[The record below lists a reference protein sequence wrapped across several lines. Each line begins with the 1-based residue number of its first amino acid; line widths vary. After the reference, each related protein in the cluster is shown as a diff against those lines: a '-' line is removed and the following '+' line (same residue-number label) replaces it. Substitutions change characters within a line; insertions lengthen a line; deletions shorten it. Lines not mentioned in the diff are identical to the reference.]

1 LTHDSETHSG
11 TGFNASA
18 AEKEILMSLHAPSGR
33 GMMPPAT
40 GFSPA
45 DTPPL
50 EWHALDPEQRMFFV
64 GGRFTRVNTWCS
76 ALTGTLAAV
85 AFYAMLLP
93 FRKEYLAETFLDR
106 GPIPYLIVWLTGW
119 CLAILFLK
127 WRKLALQARSLEIV
141 VLPESHDFVL
151 SPQTVD
157 DVLLRVHKRMDDPRR
172 FVLFHRI
179 VTTLSNLRNLGRVND
194 VDELLRNQAADDA
207 DALETSYSLAAG
219 FIWAVPVL
227 GFIGTVQGLS
237 VAVGGFGAV
246 LSTSSELS
254 AVKGALRDVT
264 GGLAVA
270 FETTMQGLVAALVL
284 QLVATALKKSE
295 YEFLETCGDYCST
308 HIVGRLRLAPYD
320 RESV

>member
-1 LTHDSETHSG
+1 
-11 TGFNASA
+11 
-18 AEKEILMSLHAPSGR
+18 
-33 GMMPPAT
+33 
-40 GFSPA
+40 
-45 DTPPL
+45 
-50 EWHALDPEQRMFFV
+50 
-64 GGRFTRVNTWCS
+64 
-76 ALTGTLAAV
+76 
-85 AFYAMLLP
+85 
-93 FRKEYLAETFLDR
+93 
-106 GPIPYLIVWLTGW
+106 
-119 CLAILFLK
+119 
-127 WRKLALQARSLEIV
+127 
-141 VLPESHDFVL
+141 
-151 SPQTVD
+151 
-157 DVLLRVHKRMDDPRR
+157 MDDPRR